1 MAEVR
6 ILVPADRAELEAFL
20 LPRVESSMF
29 LIGNMRAAGLVD
41 GGQMY
46 EGTYAA
52 AFEGTKITGVVAHFW
67 NGMLIFQA
75 PAHLDALWRA
85 AARISGRRIRGLIG
99 PGEQVSDAR
108 EALGLRDRAV
118 QMDETEYLYSLA
130 LADLV
135 VPDRIRSGRLVG
147 RRIEPRDLELV
158 TGWRVAFAVQ
168 GLSEEESPRLWES
181 IRASLERSMERGWT
195 WLLEDRSQPVAT
207 SSFNTAIAEAVQIG
221 GVWTPPEL
229 RRRGYGR
236 AVVAASL
243 EDARAEGATTAILFT
258 GVENIPAQKA
268 YQALG
273 FRKIGDYRL
282 LLLREGI
289 SVEDGVRGKW

>member
-1 MAEVR
+1 MAEIR
-6 ILVPADRAELEAFL
+6 ILVPDDKAALETFL

-29 LIGNMRAAGLVD
+29 LIGNMRAAGLID
-41 GGQMY
+41 SGQIY

-52 AFEGTKITGVVAHFW
+52 AFEGSGIVGVVAHFW

-75 PAHLDALWRA
+75 PAHLGALWRA
-85 AARISGRRIRGLIG
+85 ATRSSGRRIKGLIG
-99 PGEQVSDAR
+99 PREQVTAAKED
-108 EALGLRDRAV
+108 LGLRERMV
-118 QMDETEYLYSLA
+118 QMDEIEYLYSLA

-135 VPDRIRSGRLVG
+135 VPNGLRSGQLLG

-168 GLSEEESPRLWES
+168 GLGEEESPRLWES
-181 IRASLERSMERGWT
+181 TRASLTRSMERGWT
-195 WLLEDRSQPVAT
+195 WVLEDRGRPVAT
-207 SSFNTAIAEAVQIG
+207 SSFNIAISEAVQIG

-236 AVVAASL
+236 AVVAVSL

-258 GVENIPAQKA
+258 GVDNIPAQRA

-273 FRKIGDYRL
+273 FRRIGDYRL
-282 LLLREGI
+282 LLLCQGF
-289 SVEDGVRGKW
+289 SVEDRVRGNR

>member
-1 MAEVR
+1 MAEIR
-6 ILVPADRAELEAFL
+6 ILMPADRAALEAFL

-41 GGQMY
+41 GGQIY
-46 EGTYAA
+46 EGTYVA
-52 AFEGTKITGVVAHFW
+52 AFEGTEIVGVVAHFW

-75 PAHLDALWRA
+75 PAHLDTLWRA
-85 AARISGRRIRGLIG
+85 AAGLSGRRIKGLIG
-99 PGEQVSDAR
+99 PGEQVAAAK
-108 EALGLRDRAV
+108 EALGLGDRAV
-118 QMDETEYLYSLA
+118 QVDETEFLYSLA

-135 VPDRIRSGRLVG
+135 VPEGICSGQLVG

-168 GLSEEESPRLWES
+168 GLGEEESPRLWES
-181 IRASLERSMERGWT
+181 TRASLERSMERGWT
-195 WLLEDRSQPVAT
+195 WVLEDRGQPVAT

-236 AVVAASL
+236 AVVAVSL
-243 EDARAEGATTAILFT
+243 EAARAEGATTAILFT

-273 FRKIGDYRL
+273 FRQIGDYRL
-282 LLLREGI
+282 LLVRKGF
-289 SVEDGVRGKW
+289 SVEDRLRGNR